1 MTRDAEDAVRGRD
14 GYVFDGCKIR
24 VEFPRSSG
32 RGRGG
37 GGNMGGRRPGGRGN
51 RPKGYQLEI
60 TGLPSSGSWQDIKV
74 YFETKCCCFYIYYYN
89 VRIIFVKLVMSY
101 MLMFN
106 VMEWELLSLLG
117 MNTQRELFEI

>member
-74 YFETKCCCFYIYYYN
+74 YFGTKFCCFYIY
-89 VRIIFVKLVMSY
+89 ITT
-101 MLMFN
+101 MLGSFSSS
-106 VMEWELLSLLG
+106 W
-117 MNTQRELFEI
+117 

>member
-37 GGNMGGRRPGGRGN
+37 GGNMGPRRPGGRGN

-74 YFETKCCCFYIYYYN
+74 CLGQSLVVFYI
-89 VRIIFVKLVMSY
+89 LVQ
-101 MLMFN
+101 F
-106 VMEWELLSLLG
+106 
-117 MNTQRELFEI
+117 